1 MAHQIRDR
9 GARPSQYPL
18 TNYFRSVCLFG
29 MNKHLKPDQNAQAQ
43 AIFDCGCVSYRQ
55 RFLKNK
61 KFFKNRVP
69 KCPLE
74 DIYIIEACI
83 AGSVYLRYMKHREQR
98 QVTPAAVFRFCG
110 NNKTD
115 KAFVLCPFYLFNFE
129 LQPFC
134 WFELRPSI

>member
-1 MAHQIRDR
+1 
-9 GARPSQYPL
+9 
-18 TNYFRSVCLFG
+18 

-43 AIFDCGCVSYRQ
+43 AIFDYGCVSYRQ

-83 AGSVYLRYMKHREQR
+83 AGSVYLRYMKHRKQR
-98 QVTPAAVFRFCG
+98 Q
-110 NNKTD
+110 
-115 KAFVLCPFYLFNFE
+115 E
-129 LQPFC
+129 
-134 WFELRPSI
+134 